1 MTARLIFSK
10 YIPRIKG
17 AGAGVTATQ
26 PNAAILSDMADRWLN
41 SSDLLFF
48 SLYKKINRLIW
59 FGFKR

>member
-1 MTARLIFSK
+1 MYCKLDFSK

-48 SLYKKINRLIW
+48 SLYKKINFVVFTL
-59 FGFKR
+59 